1 MRTSSLAALLSA
13 VPLALAGTM
22 PASAAT
28 LDETI
33 ITTSVSA
40 YEPQDRGMGDRDRG
54 TRDRDRG
61 QAEEPGATDP
71 AEEETP
77 PDPCPTEMWTIP
89 VEVEGLLCVMALPKA
104 EEPPAEEPAPAPVSR

>member
-1 MRTSSLAALLSA
+1 MRTSCLAALLGV
-13 VPLALAGTM
+13 VPLALVGTM
-22 PASAAT
+22 PASAAPAADAIST
-28 LDETI
+28 EVA
-33 ITTSVSA
+33 TS
-40 YEPQDRGMGDRDRG
+40 EPQDRGMGDRDRG

-61 QAEEPGATDP
+61 QAEEPGTTDP